1 MRLRTSN
8 ENILSS
14 YGLLAIPVIALTTF
28 VVGYTAS
35 RAHLSQTQAPNAAT
49 EDYNLVIPH
58 EATLWSDFG
67 N

>member
-14 YGLLAIPVIALTTF
+14 YGLLAIPMIALTAF

-35 RAHLSQTQAPNAAT
+35 RAHLSQTQAPSAVA